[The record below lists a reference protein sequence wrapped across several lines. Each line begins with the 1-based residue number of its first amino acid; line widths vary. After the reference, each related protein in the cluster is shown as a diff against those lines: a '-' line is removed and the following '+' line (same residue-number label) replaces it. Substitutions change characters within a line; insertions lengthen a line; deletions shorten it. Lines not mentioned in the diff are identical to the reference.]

1 MYSDIRR
8 WVNACVDCAKR
19 KPPQPKR
26 HGFLEPIV
34 PIGPFETVSI
44 DIVGP
49 FKKLPNGN
57 RYVLVCVDLFTNW
70 IEVAP
75 LKTLEASETAEAIFK
90 IIILRHGCPHR
101 ILTDQ
106 GTQFSSGLLKHLYS
120 KHGIEKYRRVL
131 YIHKQM
137 GK

>member
-1 MYSDIRR
+1 ML
-8 WVNACVDCAKR
+8 
-19 KPPQPKR
+19 
-26 HGFLEPIV
+26 LEPIV
-34 PIGPFETVSI
+34 AIGPFEIGSI
-44 DIVGP
+44 DIVGS
-49 FKKLPNGN
+49 FKKLPNEN
-57 RYVLVCVDLFTNW
+57 RYVSCL
-70 IEVAP
+70 
-75 LKTLEASETAEAIFK
+75 LKNLKLSKTAAAAFK
-90 IIILRHGCPHR
+90 IVILHHECPHR